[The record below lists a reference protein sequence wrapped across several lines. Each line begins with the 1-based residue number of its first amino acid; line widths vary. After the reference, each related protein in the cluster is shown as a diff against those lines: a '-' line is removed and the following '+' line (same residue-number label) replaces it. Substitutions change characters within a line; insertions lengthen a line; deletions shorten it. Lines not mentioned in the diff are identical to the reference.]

1 MKKLLYIPYIILLI
15 IDWFLTVASNLL
27 EVICKSVEELVLYL
41 EKCLKADGKTKPVIE
56 ADADRTSSIEGG
68 KSSPA
73 QIVIPAAS
81 HDKRKAGSLS

>member
-1 MKKLLYIPYIILLI
+1 MKKLLYIPYAILLI

-41 EKCLKADGKTKPVIE
+41 EKCLKADVKTKPVIS
-56 ADADRTSSIEGG
+56 ADTNGITHIESG

-73 QIVIPAAS
+73 QIAVPATT
-81 HDKRKAGSLS
+81 HDKR